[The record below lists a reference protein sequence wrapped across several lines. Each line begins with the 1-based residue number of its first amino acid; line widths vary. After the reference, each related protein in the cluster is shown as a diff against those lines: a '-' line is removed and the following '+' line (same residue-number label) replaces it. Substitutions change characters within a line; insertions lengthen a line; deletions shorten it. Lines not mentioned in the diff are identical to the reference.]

1 MDYYLRLITAGVR
14 PDIAADT
21 IIYYQ
26 KHKTQKELEEYVQ
39 KLENMLEVSD
49 R

>member
-1 MDYYLRLITAGVR
+1 MDYYWRLINAGIR

-26 KHKTQKELEEYVQ
+26 KHKTPKELEEYVL